1 MTDRMPPSIDVG
13 RVRDEAEATA
23 FFRIACEA
31 LLVSPSIADAW
42 REREGEGNVRVARV
56 DGKLA
61 GGLAVQRMPQW
72 FGGERVPC
80 GVVRAVAVAPEHRG
94 SRVADAFLRATL
106 AELRAD
112 GIPLATLFPA
122 TQLIY
127 RRVGFEQA
135 GAWVDY
141 AIPVSELPDRDRS
154 LPVQRVAPGDPA
166 LAPLYDTFASRSNGL
181 LDRNPWLWRRTLSP
195 QAPLEL
201 SVHLLG
207 PEGAPE
213 GYLVTHT
220 EHDQT
225 QKRGTLRVRDRAF
238 TTPRA
243 LVRARSFLAE
253 HRSVVDTVRL
263 NGGLVEPLLVGLSNQ
278 LQRPVR
284 REDWMLRIVDVPR
297 ALALR
302 GYPDGLEATIP
313 LLVRDDVL
321 EPREARYTLRVRDGA
336 ATVEPGGSGA
346 VAVDVRG
353 LAALYSGHM
362 APAELAALGYLD
374 GDARKASALAAVFA
388 GPTSWMNEIV

>member
-1 MTDRMPPSIDVG
+1 M
-13 RVRDEAEATA
+13 
-23 FFRIACEA
+23 
-31 LLVSPSIADAW
+31 
-42 REREGEGNVRVARV
+42 
-56 DGKLA
+56 
-61 GGLAVQRMPQW
+61 
-72 FGGERVPC
+72 
-80 GVVRAVAVAPEHRG
+80 
-94 SRVADAFLRATL
+94 
-106 AELRAD
+106 
-112 GIPLATLFPA
+112 
-122 TQLIY
+122 
-127 RRVGFEQA
+127 
-135 GAWVDY
+135 
-141 AIPVSELPDRDRS
+141 
-154 LPVQRVAPGDPA
+154 
-166 LAPLYDTFASRSNGL
+166 
-181 LDRNPWLWRRTLSP
+181 
-195 QAPLEL
+195 
-201 SVHLLG
+201 
-207 PEGAPE
+207 
-213 GYLVTHT
+213 
-220 EHDQT
+220 
-225 QKRGTLRVRDRAF
+225 RDRAF

-388 GPTSWMNEIV
+388 GPTSWMNEIVLTAVSSRHRDAPCLPPPRAAPLAPRARRRRDALPGRAVPRGLFRKKQRPEPAGTAGPTGPASVDPVTARARERVAPYKAALKQALEKGMAESPEAAIEVCAARAPEFARAASSDGMTIGRTALRLRNPDNAPRPWVVPLMEELSTAPKGTMASRTLSLPGGKIGYVEAIRLAPAPCPVCHGDPAKPIRDKLQRGIRRIRRTGFVPAISRRRRGPSWTERASCRSR